1 MICNLD
7 NINNIIDIEGID
19 LLVISYGGCATNT
32 LIDALEKN
40 NYKIRT
46 QTYNDILCHCPYY
59 IETHIPIIYI
69 YDNPIKSFISMKNR
83 GNGIWD
89 VNQKK
94 MSNNNDTDLSDE
106 NLLKLM
112 INQFNSWTNIRS
124 DNVLIIKSFELF
136 ENSIVDKLENFL
148 KKKLYHFPIL
158 YNKPKTNIENDEN
171 INKYSKL
178 FKKYKLEIDK
188 INNFP
193 NNSNKKDI
201 KLSFPLFTNIVN
213 KNSKPIINTRKRF
226 KIIFCNNKLN

>member
-1 MICNLD
+1 
-7 NINNIIDIEGID
+7 
-19 LLVISYGGCATNT
+19 
-32 LIDALEKN
+32 
-40 NYKIRT
+40 
-46 QTYNDILCHCPYY
+46 
-59 IETHIPIIYI
+59 
-69 YDNPIKSFISMKNR
+69 
-83 GNGIWD
+83 
-89 VNQKK
+89 
-94 MSNNNDTDLSDE
+94 MSNNNDTELSDE

-158 YNKPKTNIENDEN
+158 YNKSKTNIENDEN